1 MSFFGFDTSLP
12 PLDKSEL
19 SKEKKSN
26 VDQDLETFGL
36 KENPILDDDEELN
49 NETFGAAADV
59 DKIDRNFDFTAG
71 NSFFEKQIQG
81 QDLGSKQLS
90 GSSSFN
96 NSSSS
101 IDREQTFGIKNSNI
115 NKSASDML
123 NERIWN
129 HYNSGNSNFSGNNCL
144 NILYFLVNIEI
155 TIIFIIIYFILKK
168 IWIIINIKL
177 KS

>member
-59 DKIDRNFDFTAG
+59 DKI
-71 NSFFEKQIQG
+71 
-81 QDLGSKQLS
+81 
-90 GSSSFN
+90 
-96 NSSSS
+96 
-101 IDREQTFGIKNSNI
+101 GI
-115 NKSASDML
+115 
-123 NERIWN
+123 
-129 HYNSGNSNFSGNNCL
+129 Y
-144 NILYFLVNIEI
+144 
-155 TIIFIIIYFILKK
+155 
-168 IWIIINIKL
+168 
-177 KS
+177 